1 LLELMLGAHT
11 GNPKVTLQVFMSP
24 SKSIDPDTQTVIH
37 APDMAFSSEAIP
49 SSDMETIARWL
60 KEHKISEV
68 ECIVPDTTGNA
79 RGKFIPARQFISQ
92 RDHKLPEAILV
103 QTVTGEYTDEHW
115 DFVEPTDTDMILR
128 PDAATLRK
136 VPWAREPTAQ
146 IIADCYKP
154 DGTPHPLSTRNV
166 LRYILGLYDEIGL
179 QPVVAP
185 EVEFYLVNKNTDPDY
200 ELMPPKGRSGRR
212 EVARLSF
219 SIDAVAEFEDFV
231 EDMYNFADAQ
241 ELDLD
246 TLIHENGAAQMEI
259 NFRHGDPLSVADQVF
274 VFKRT
279 VRETALK
286 HNMYATFMAKPMKNE
301 PGSALHLHQSILRK
315 ETGDNI
321 FCGANGK
328 PTAEMMHFLAG
339 LQRYTPELI
348 SFYAPNV
355 NSYRRLAPDISAPIN
370 LSWGFDN
377 RTTAFRVPHSEPE
390 NLRIENRFPGADAN
404 PYLAIAATLASG
416 LLGMRQKLQPS
427 EPHQG
432 TANDEEV
439 EVARTLQEGV
449 RKLADTPE
457 LEAMIGKL
465 FMSAYTAVKLDEFE
479 EFNRVISSWEREHLL
494 LQV

>member
-1 LLELMLGAHT
+1 
-11 GNPKVTLQVFMSP
+11 MST
-24 SKSIDPDTQTVIH
+24 SKSAKADDPTVIH
-37 APDMAFSSEAIP
+37 HSEAVIAP
-49 SSDMETIARWL
+49 QSVTEEDKATITQWL
-60 KEHKISEV
+60 TDNNISEI

-79 RGKFIPARQFISQ
+79 RGKFIPAHQFISQ
-92 RDHKLPEAILV
+92 LEQRLPEAILV

-128 PDAATLRK
+128 PDASTLRI

-146 IIADCYKP
+146 IIADCFKN

-166 LRYILGLYDEIGL
+166 LRYILKLYADAGL

-231 EDMYNFADAQ
+231 EDMYDFADAQ
-241 ELDLD
+241 KLDVD

-259 NFRHGDPLSVADQVF
+259 NFRHGDPLAMADQAF
-274 VFKRT
+274 IFKRT

-286 HNMYATFMAKPMKNE
+286 HNMYATFMAKPMQRE
-301 PGSALHLHQSILRK
+301 PGSALHLHQSVLDAKSGR
-315 ETGDNI
+315 NI
-321 FCGANGK
+321 FSDDAGN
-328 PTAEMMHFLAG
+328 PTAEMMHYIGG

-377 RTTAFRVPHSEPE
+377 RTTAFRVPNSTPD

-404 PYLAIAATLASG
+404 PYLAMTATLASG
-416 LLGMRQKLQPS
+416 LLGMRQKLQPT
-427 EPHQG
+427 EPHRG
-432 TANDEEV
+432 TANDEDV
-439 EVARTLQEGV
+439 AVARTLEEGV
-449 RKLADTPE
+449 RQLNDTPE
-457 LEAMIGKL
+457 LQQMIGEL
-465 FMSAYTAVKLDEFE
+465 FMRAYAAIKLDEFE